1 MKRALSTLLCGALLA
16 ATPAGCGDDGIS
28 PSTFQDVEWHEVESS
43 LGTVQVALVRPA
55 EGTTGPHPVVFALP
69 WGGGTW
75 DLALSLVERYWIHD
89 APARGYYV
97 VSPAVRGTSLAQEAG
112 ELIPA
117 IFAWMEQELDFDPEA
132 VLLTGASN
140 GGRGAFFAA
149 ISQPQ
154 RFAAVLGMPAYYS
167 GPEHHLALL
176 AGKPIRLMVGEEDD
190 TWVMSSTATRDALL
204 ALDIEVLHEVVPG
217 QGHVLSVPSAELM
230 DWVDEALGR

>member
-1 MKRALSTLLCGALLA
+1 VKRWLSTLLCVPLLA
-16 ATPAGCGDDGIS
+16 ATPAGCGEDGIG
-28 PSTFQDVEWHEVESS
+28 PSGFRNVEWHQVESS

-75 DLALSLVERYWIHD
+75 DLALSLVERYWIHE

-117 IFAWMEQELDFDPEA
+117 IFEWMQQELDFDPEA

-154 RFAAVLGMPAYYS
+154 RFAAVLGMPGDYS
-167 GPEHHLALL
+167 GPEDHLAVLE
-176 AGKPIRLMVGEEDD
+176 GKPIRLMVGELD
-190 TWVMSSTATRDALL
+190 TSWVASSTATRDALL
-204 ALDIEVLHEVVPG
+204 ALGIDVLHDVVPG
-217 QGHVLSVPSAELM
+217 QDHVLSLSQRELM